1 TLQGELRPYQ
11 EEGLEWA
18 MRLAAAGLGACLA
31 DDMGLGKTLQALAIL
46 LARAANGPALVVMPT
61 SLLGNWKS
69 EAARFAPSL
78 RVHVYAEHGSAGERA
93 GVVARMGRLDV
104 LLVSYPMLQID
115 GEAF

>member
-31 DDMGLGKTLQALAIL
+31 DDMGLGKTLQALAVL

-61 SLLGNWKS
+61 SLIGNWRS

-78 RVHVYAEHGSAGERA
+78 RVHVYAERGSTSERGSVIAELGRPHG
-93 GVVARMGRLDV
+93 
-104 LLVSYPMLQID
+104 
-115 GEAF
+115 